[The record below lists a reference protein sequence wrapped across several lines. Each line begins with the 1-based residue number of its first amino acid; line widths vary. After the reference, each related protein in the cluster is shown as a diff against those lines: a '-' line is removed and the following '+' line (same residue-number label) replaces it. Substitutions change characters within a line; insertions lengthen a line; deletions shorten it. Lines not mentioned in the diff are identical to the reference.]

1 MFWLV
6 TLSLFITG
14 QTKWLDIPRHDE
26 KIYLDKQKLV
36 ANFEDVRDKCKEMSA
51 IPLVLWN
58 PLVLDFVA
66 NYLVEG

>member
-6 TLSLFITG
+6 ALSLFMTG
-14 QTKWLDIPRHDE
+14 QTKWLDIPSHDE
-26 KIYLDKQKLV
+26 KIYLDKQNLV
-36 ANFEDVRDKCKEMSA
+36 TNFKDVRGKCKEMHA

-58 PLVLDFVA
+58 PPVLDFVA